1 MTAFDWLKGL
11 QTAMTLTALVLVLTC
26 GQALVRRMWDRP
38 EGYWMTMGVMLM
50 ALAALILFGWQAAQY
65 WLYGIDR
72 PVTVPTWLRIVAQV
86 PYLTGGAIF
95 VALTQR
101 AVISFGSTFLLWSS
115 LVAMIVIMIAFS
127 GCVPSRP

>member
-1 MTAFDWLKGL
+1 MTAFDWLKGM

-38 EGYWMTMGVMLM
+38 EGYWMTMGVALM
-50 ALAALILFGWQAAQY
+50 ALATLILFGWQATQY

-72 PVTVPTWLRIVAQV
+72 PVTPPTWLRILAQA

-101 AVISFGSTFLLWSS
+101 AVIGFGATFLLWSS
-115 LVAMIVIMIAFS
+115 LVAMLVIMIAFS